1 MGLAIGQSAAGD
13 RIQLTARRGTDLDVT
28 LEVRQA
34 AGTATS
40 CTQPI
45 AGDPYVFADTV
56 GLEAAG
62 LVEGTGAPVAVQSS
76 IRFRG
81 TTTSPG
87 VIRLVILESELEKA
101 FAAGAYQV
109 ITANVN
115 TVLNLRSTALL
126 ALTIDVEDSAV
137 TGA

>member
-13 RIQLTARRGTDLDVT
+13 RIRLTARRGTDLDVT

-34 AGTATS
+34 AGTSTS
-40 CTQPI
+40 CTQPV
-45 AGDPYVFADTV
+45 AGAPFVFADGV

-62 LVEGTGAPVAVQSS
+62 VVDGTGTSVAVQSA

-87 VIRLVILESELEKA
+87 IIRLVVLESELEKA
-101 FAAGAYQV
+101 FATGAYQV

-115 TVLNLRSTALL
+115 TVLNLRSTAFL
-126 ALTIDVEDSAV
+126 ALAIDVEDSAV

>member
-13 RIQLTARRGTDLDVT
+13 RIRLTARRGTDLDVT
-28 LEVRQA
+28 LEVRQT
-34 AGTATS
+34 AGTTAS
-40 CTQPI
+40 CAQPI
-45 AGDPYVFADTV
+45 AGAPYVFADTV

-62 LVEGTGAPVAVQSS
+62 LVEGTGEAIAVQSS

-81 TTTSPG
+81 TTTAPG
-87 VIRLVILESELEKA
+87 VMRLVILESELEKA
-101 FAAGAYQV
+101 FATGAFQSIV
-109 ITANVN
+109 ANVN